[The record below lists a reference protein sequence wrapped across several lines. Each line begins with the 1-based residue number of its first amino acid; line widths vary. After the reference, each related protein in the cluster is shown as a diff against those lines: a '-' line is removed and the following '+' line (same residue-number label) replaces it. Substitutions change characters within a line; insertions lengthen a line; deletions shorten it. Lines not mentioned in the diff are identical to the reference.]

1 MATRMPSEYSE
12 TGKGSRHAH
21 FEHTIR
27 IPVEMQHTPMY
38 SRTTPISSGRRTPMH
53 GHVVEAV
60 FAPTNQRAGEKSENS
75 TLRPVRPQ
83 SERLLLT
90 TPVLRPNSVLVG
102 SRGPLLREQFGLSKL
117 GLDGLTRKG
126 LVHIRD
132 VIRPLSASVLE
143 RKRKRR
149 EILKSAKGRRHVN
162 KSVQQDDESNEE

>member
-12 TGKGSRHAH
+12 TGKDSRHAH

-27 IPVEMQHTPMY
+27 MSVETQHTPMY
-38 SRTTPISSGRRTPMH
+38 GRTTPISGRRTPMH
-53 GHVVEAV
+53 GHVVDAAFV
-60 FAPTNQRAGEKSENS
+60 PTNQRAGERSENS
-75 TLRPVRPQ
+75 TPRQVRPQ
-83 SERLLLT
+83 SERLT

-149 EILKSAKGRRHVN
+149 EILKSAKGRRHAN
-162 KSVQQDDESNEE
+162 KSEQQDYESNEE